1 MADLK
6 VTAVRSDGEV
16 FNYENDEWGV
26 RSLSG
31 VDFPDIEI
39 STKNRGQGNGALI
52 VGKRKKEREIGIVA
66 RVRRRRNSPA
76 VRERVIAFHNSNYN
90 FDIYF
95 EYLGTVRVAKNCELS
110 SARYPTKNIYVPPE
124 LTLMYLSPEADLFAD
139 SKTATNMATIEAE
152 WLWDRVYDGEEGS
165 LIFDTINELDEKV
178 IHYSGSEDVPLSI
191 KVTAGGYAK
200 NITVTLNGNTFAVNT
215 TLTAGDI
222 LVISAETFTTKLN
235 GMNITPGDIKGSY
248 YDLYFKF
255 GDNKI
260 KIVSEEGGAF
270 TSDLEYTGR
279 YGGL

>member
-39 STKNRGQGNGALI
+39 STKNRGQGNGVI
-52 VGKRKKEREIGIVA
+52 VVGKRKKEREIDIVA

-76 VRERVIAFHNSNYN
+76 VRDRVIAFHNSNYT

-95 EYLGTVRVAKNCELS
+95 EYLGTVRVAKKCELS
-110 SARYPTKNIYVPPE
+110 SASYPTKNIYVPPD
-124 LTLMYLSPEADLFAD
+124 LTVMYLSPEADLFAD
-139 SKTATNMATIEAE
+139 GKTSTNMSATEAE
-152 WLWDRVYDGEEGS
+152 WFWDRVYDGEKGS
-165 LIFDTINELDEKV
+165 LVFDTINELDEKV
-178 IHYSGSEDVPLSI
+178 INYTGSEDVPLVI
-191 KVTAGGYAK
+191 KIIAGGYAK
-200 NITVTLNGNTFAVNT
+200 NITVTLNGNIFAVNVT
-215 TLTAGDI
+215 MKAGDVLI
-222 LVISAETFTTKLN
+222 ISAETFTAKLN
-235 GMNITPGDIKGSY
+235 GINITPGDINGSY

-260 KIVSEEGGAF
+260 KIISQEGGAF
-270 TSDLEYTGR
+270 TSNLEYTGR